1 MNYAER
7 IKTRRLEFPVS
18 QAELAVALDRTQTWV
33 CSIER
38 GVIRVDD
45 AMFKRVLL
53 AIEQIATRK
62 KAIAKAKRDAIAR
75 VIRDFENP
83 KNAAEIPA

>member
-1 MNYAER
+1 MNYAEK
-7 IKTRRLEFPVS
+7 IKARRRESRVS
-18 QAELAVALDRTQTWV
+18 QAEIAVALARTQTWV

-38 GVIRVDD
+38 GVIRIDD
-45 AMFKRVLL
+45 ATFKRVLL
-53 AIEQIATRK
+53 EIERIAERK
-62 KAIAKAKRDAIAR
+62 GAIAKAQREATAR

>member
-1 MNYAER
+1 MNYAEK
-7 IKTRRLEFPVS
+7 IKTRRREFGEP
-18 QAELAVALDRTQTWV
+18 QAEVAVALGRTQTWV
-33 CSIER
+33 CAIER
-38 GVIRVDD
+38 GVIPVDD

-53 AIEQIATRK
+53 AIDQIATRK
-62 KAIAKAKRDAIAR
+62 EAIAKAKREATAR

>member
-1 MNYAER
+1 MNYAET
-7 IKTRRLEFPVS
+7 IKTRRRKLRVS
-18 QAELAVALDRTQTWV
+18 QAELAVALDRTQTWM

-38 GVIRVDD
+38 GVIRVDG
-45 AMFKRVLL
+45 AMLKRVLFE
-53 AIEQIATRK
+53 IDRIAARK
-62 KAIAKAKRDAIAR
+62 DAIAKAQREATAR

>member
-1 MNYAER
+1 MNR
-7 IKTRRLEFPVS
+7 PDKIKIRRRKSRVS

-38 GVIRVDD
+38 GVIRVDG
-45 AMFKRVLL
+45 AMLKRVLFE
-53 AIEQIATRK
+53 IDHIAARK
-62 KAIAKAKRDAIAR
+62 DAIAKAQREATAR
-75 VIRDFENP
+75 VIRDFESP

>member
-1 MNYAER
+1 MNYAEK
-7 IKTRRLEFPVS
+7 IKTRRRKSRVS
-18 QAELAVALDRTQTWV
+18 QAELSVSLDRTQTWV

-38 GVIRVDD
+38 GVIRVDG

-53 AIEQIATRK
+53 EIDRIAVRK
-62 KAIAKAKRDAIAR
+62 DAIAKAQREAVAR

-83 KNAAEIPA
+83 KNAAEVPA